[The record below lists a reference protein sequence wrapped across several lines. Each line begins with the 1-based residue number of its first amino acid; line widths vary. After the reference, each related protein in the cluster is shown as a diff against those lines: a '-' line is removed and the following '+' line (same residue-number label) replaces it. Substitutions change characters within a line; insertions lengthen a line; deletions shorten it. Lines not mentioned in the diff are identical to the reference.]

1 MFSQVDEFAHQLR
14 DSEAK
19 AITTLAE
26 FVPTAKA
33 AADKVGISHDLIFI
47 MGDKQV
53 PGFKHIRQI
62 KNQSH
67 RETKLLQRRHK
78 ISPATD
84 VAFLVYSSGTT
95 GLPKGV
101 MLSHRNIV
109 ANVLQGGS
117 VEGRYLNWKND
128 TLVAFLPFF
137 HIYGLSCILH
147 FSLYAGLKLVIM
159 DRFDLEKFCQQVQ
172 SRKVTFAM
180 VVPPVVLLLAK
191 HPLVSNYNLSSLR
204 MMNSGAAP
212 LTKELQSAVYERIKV
227 PVKQGYGL
235 SETSPTS
242 HVQPWEDWQS
252 KIGSVGPLLPNMIA
266 KYMNEDGTEAEIG
279 KPGELWMKGPNVMLG
294 YWKNETATK
303 NAITDDG
310 FFKSGDVGYQ
320 DANGNFYITDRVK
333 ELIKYKGFQV
343 APAELEGLIANH
355 KKVADV
361 AVTAYFDGAIES
373 EVPRAYIV
381 PAEGVKGDE
390 QLATEIKKY
399 VSENL
404 ANYKQ
409 LRGGVKFVDVIP
421 KSAAGKIL
429 RRVLKEDAK
438 KEMKKMGAKL

>member
-1 MFSQVDEFAHQLR
+1 M
-14 DSEAK
+14 
-19 AITTLAE
+19 AE

-33 AADKVGISHDLIFI
+33 AADKVGIPHDLIFI
-47 MGDKQV
+47 MGDKQAT
-53 PGFKHIRQI
+53 GFKHIRQI

-67 RETKLLQRRHK
+67 RETKLLQRRPK
-78 ISPATD
+78 INPATD

-101 MLSHRNIV
+101 MLSHRNLV

-128 TLVAFLPFF
+128 TLIAFLPFF

-147 FSLYAGLKLVIM
+147 FSLHAGLKLVIM

-172 SRKVTFAM
+172 SRKVSFAM

-191 HPLVSNYNLSSLR
+191 HPLVSNYDLSSLR

-266 KYMNEDGTEAEIG
+266 KYMNEDGTEAQIG
-279 KPGELWMKGPNVMLG
+279 QPGELWMKGPNVMLG

-361 AVTAYFDGAIES
+361 AVTAYFDSAIES

-381 PAEGVKGDE
+381 PAEGVKGDDE
-390 QLATEIKKY
+390 LAREISKY
-399 VSENL
+399 VSDNL

-429 RRVLKEDAK
+429 RRVLKEEAK

>member
-1 MFSQVDEFAHQLR
+1 
-14 DSEAK
+14 
-19 AITTLAE
+19 
-26 FVPTAKA
+26 
-33 AADKVGISHDLIFI
+33 
-47 MGDKQV
+47 MGDTKV
-53 PGFKHIRQI
+53 PGFKHILQI

-67 RETKLLQRRHK
+67 RETKLLQRRQK
-78 ISPATD
+78 INPAKD

-109 ANVLQGGS
+109 ANILQS
-117 VEGRYLNWKND
+117 NSIEGRNLSWKND

-137 HIYGLSCILH
+137 HIYGLTCIMH
-147 FSLYAGLKLVIM
+147 FSMFSGIKLIIM

-191 HPLVSNYNLSSLR
+191 HPLVSNYDLSSLR

-212 LTKELQSAVYERIKV
+212 LTKELQAAVYARIKV

-266 KYMNEDGTEAEIG
+266 KYMNEDGTEAQIG
-279 KPGELWMKGPNVMLG
+279 QPGELWMKGPNVMLG
-294 YWKNETATK
+294 YWKNEAATK

-361 AVTAYFDGAIES
+361 AVTAYYDSTIES

-381 PAEGVKGDE
+381 PVDGVKGGLELE
-390 QLATEIKKY
+390 QEICKY
-399 VSENL
+399 VADNL

-409 LRGGVKFVDVIP
+409 LRGGCKFVDVIP

-429 RRVLKEDAK
+429 RRVLKEEAK
-438 KEMKKMGAKL
+438 KEMAKISAKL